1 MSGFSE
7 RSIQDMLG
15 EKHAKDVFVRACK
28 SGPSWTGERVRILDG
43 WAMPRSWARPQCVG
57 YEIKLSRSDW
67 LGDKKWPSYLELCH
81 QLYIVCP
88 HGLLK
93 KSEIPDP
100 LGLVYACAGEG
111 RRLITAKKAAVRDV
125 QIPESLFRYVLMN
138 RCQITN
144 HDIPDGTPDL
154 RIWREWLEGREDT
167 RSLGRQCSKKVAR
180 LFDAE
185 IKKDVKRTAEH
196 QLESLQK
203 RLADIQRVLHEC
215 GVPMYRASES
225 EIAELKRRLTGNVA
239 PAQVRRSLAAA
250 KRSEQSIRQLIEELQ
265 ELEDAN
271 GETGDRDTADGGV
284 HWSAG
289 SF

>member
-15 EKHAKDVFVRACK
+15 EKHAQDVFVRACK

-138 RCQITN
+138 RCQISE
-144 HDIPDGTPDL
+144 HDVHGKQGVDE
-154 RIWREWLEGREDT
+154 WRAWLAGKRET
-167 RSLGRQCSKKVAR
+167 RNLGRRCGKRMAKLIELEAR
-180 LFDAE
+180 A
-185 IKKDVKRTAEH
+185 DVDRTASASLKKLGEKH
-196 QLESLQK
+196 QRLLDLLGQHGIYGYSEESILSSLRE
-203 RLADIQRVLHEC
+203 RLA
-215 GVPMYRASES
+215 ES
-225 EIAELKRRLTGNVA
+225 ADPRLIGSCA
-239 PAQVRRSLAAA
+239 KQVRLA
-250 KRSEQSIRQLIEELQ
+250 
-265 ELEDAN
+265 
-271 GETGDRDTADGGV
+271 RDTLDALLGRLNAIDKGEEE
-284 HWSAG
+284 
-289 SF
+289 